1 MSYFLGISPWLLMDS
16 SIIKFLFLY
25 ICSDGARW
33 IYHWESF
40 ISGTIHSCPTH
51 GVYLLQKGYPW
62 KKREIPFFINLDRR
76 RKGGKEVE
84 YIFPIGMKNIGQHKI
99 IICFSMVKKLFLEI
113 SQNSQEKSCARVS
126 FSIKLQAWGSYR
138 TSPGDCFSLCF
149 NHFQKKQMT
158 VT

>member
-1 MSYFLGISPWLLMDS
+1 MDS
-16 SIIKFLFLY
+16 SIIKFSLRVLY
-25 ICSDGARW
+25 FRDYTQLSSTWCIPAAERLSMGK
-33 IYHWESF
+33 E
-40 ISGTIHSCPTH
+40 
-51 GVYLLQKGYPW
+51 
-62 KKREIPFFINLDRR
+62 REISFYINLVWM